1 VGRERGV
8 CSTTLE
14 TRKGTRSQHGTV
26 PQWGPFLVADTSL
39 WGCCAPT
46 DLQIKSWSLMFM
58 SAPTTDPSS
67 PPYTPPPSF
76 SERAERLQL
85 PSNRPPWHAEWPEW
99 QLAACK
105 TLRLPIT
112 FELRTFPLPTPSH
125 ATPRRQP
132 PPRAPLHPL
141 LTHHLRTNLTTL
153 SDLSSPLF
161 FAVEP
166 SVCSACSLQVRLP
179 DFGLLRLA
187 FLHACPSS
195 SSPTHRF
202 LAPYPTPPTTH

>member
-1 VGRERGV
+1 MQHDPGNEERDTFAARNGTAVGTIPRCGYVALGLLRADRSPNQIV
-8 CSTTLE
+8 VSDVHVSTDD
-14 TRKGTRSQHGTV
+14 
-26 PQWGPFLVADTSL
+26 GPF
-39 WGCCAPT
+39 
-46 DLQIKSWSLMFM
+46 Q
-58 SAPTTDPSS
+58 
-67 PPYTPPPSF
+67 PPLHAPPSF